1 MKIEAHHNY
10 KHQMVELKAKV
21 DDYQYARK
29 KLSTL
34 GAQCIGTFRQT
45 DLYFKVPEGR
55 LKLREVEG
63 EHTAQLIYY
72 ERENIPG
79 PKTDKA
85 FILIIHE
92 PEDLKNIL
100 KKILTPL
107 TLVEKVR
114 EIYRYQ
120 GTQIHLDNVKK
131 LGKFVEFER
140 QISDDPKAIRND
152 REILEGLIDVL
163 EIDSNNLEAFSYSD
177 LLQT

>member
-1 MKIEAHHNY
+1 LKIRAQHSF
-10 KHQMVELKAKV
+10 KHKMVELKAKV
-21 DDYQYARK
+21 DDYEYVRK

-45 DLYFKVPEGR
+45 DFYFKVPEGR
-55 LKLREVEG
+55 LKLREVDG
-63 EHTAQLIYY
+63 DHVAQLIYY

-79 PKTDKA
+79 PKRDEV
-85 FILIIHE
+85 FILIIQE
-92 PEDLKNIL
+92 PDDLKNIL

-120 GTQIHLDNVKK
+120 GTQINLDNVKK

-140 QISDDPKAIRND
+140 QIFDEPKAIRND
-152 REILEGLIDVL
+152 GQILEGLMNIL
-163 EIDSNNLEAFSYSD
+163 EIDSNNLETFSYSD
-177 LLQT
+177 LLQI